1 MAART
6 TFRSEPEMLKVVMES
21 IISENGND
29 LRWTRIMSACRTNYR
44 QIKRYRRIMADR
56 GMIVLDGDAVEVTQ
70 KGFEFVAL
78 SRKFFGML
86 RNEGQVQEGSGQA
99 APSTATFP

>member
-6 TFRSEPEMLKVVMES
+6 IFRSEPEMLKVVMES
-21 IISENGND
+21 ILSEGGQD
-29 LRWTRIMSACRTNYR
+29 LRWTRIMSASRTNYR
-44 QIKRYRRIMADR
+44 QIMRYRRIIVDN
-56 GMIVLDGDAVEVTQ
+56 GMITLDGDAVEVTP

-86 RNEGQVQEGSGQA
+86 KNEQVRD
-99 APSTATFP
+99 

>member
-6 TFRSEPEMLKVVMES
+6 TFRSEPEMLKIVLE
-21 IISENGND
+21 IIVSANAED
-29 LRWTRIMSACRTNYR
+29 LRWTRIMSASRTNYK
-44 QIKRYRRIMADR
+44 QIMRYRRIMADA
-56 GMIVLDGDAVEVTQ
+56 GMIILNGGAVEVTQ

-86 RNEGQVQEGSGQA
+86 RNEGEIRE
-99 APSTATFP
+99 